1 MPTVE
6 ETAAEVLEKQRPG
19 WRNAKH
25 ARDWPRSLRA
35 YAFPRIGAMPV
46 SAVTTADVLAILT
59 PIWHEKSQTAQ
70 RVRQRNSAA
79 LLHSATRQGWSK
91 GSDDAV
97 TS

>member
-79 LLHSATRQGWSK
+79 LVHGATRQGWSK